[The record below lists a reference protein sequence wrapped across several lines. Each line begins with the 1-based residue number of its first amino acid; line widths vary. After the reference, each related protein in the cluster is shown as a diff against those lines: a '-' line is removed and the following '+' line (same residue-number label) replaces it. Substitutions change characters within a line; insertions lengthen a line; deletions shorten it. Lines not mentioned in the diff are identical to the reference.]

1 VTKTFAEL
9 IVAVEP
15 DDDGKKLRRIRV
27 HDLRHGAASLL
38 LASGADMALVSKR
51 LGHSSIS
58 ITTDTY
64 SHLLDGVGRQA
75 ANRAAALVPRKR
87 DQRDQTTGPDEAG
100 DHPPESAGG
109 RTPGEEETPQV
120 RTGAPPGTRTPN
132 PLVKSQLLCQLS

>member
-9 IVAVEP
+9 IDAVEP

-58 ITTDTY
+58 VTTDTY

-75 ANRAAALVPRKR
+75 ANQAAALVPRKR
-87 DQRDQTTGPDEAG
+87 DQRDQTTGPDDQSVTTRLNRRVAV
-100 DHPPESAGG
+100 HPERRKPPRSELVRRQGLEPRTRWLRASCSA
-109 RTPGEEETPQV
+109 
-120 RTGAPPGTRTPN
+120 N
-132 PLVKSQLLCQLS
+132 